1 MKYLKVAIA
10 VVLTAIML
18 VVASSGSRGRPEPVS
33 HSEGGFTFEM
43 VTVPKITE
51 NQSADITVTVTALH
65 QDSAHLWLRTS
76 RPTGIDTDDLDA
88 YDRVE
93 MQSGSGQGEFF
104 IEVTAGIRGGRFYY
118 YFEITDA
125 NDATLAAF
133 RQEDGSPFLLKY
145 IGEVPLVLLAMHI
158 LFIFVTVFFVALATV
173 SAIPLIGGASNV
185 RPMTRYLLWA
195 TVFCFLGGYPFGI
208 PMNYYAFD
216 VLWEGVPFGTDATD
230 NKTQLLF
237 VYLLF
242 TTLSGLGTLTGGRF
256 GRDIYTVRTLGWV
269 GLSSFAVMLFIYL
282 IPHSIQF
289 SARLTYAFC
298 YSWIAIVALL
308 YLTGYLRTRRTTA
321 KSEAISG

>member
-18 VVASSGSRGRPEPVS
+18 VVASSGSRGRPESVS

-43 VTVPKITE
+43 TTVPKITE
-51 NQSADITVTVTALH
+51 NQSANITVVVTGFH
-65 QDSAHLWLRTS
+65 RDSAHLWLRTTQS
-76 RPTGIDTDDLDA
+76 TGIDADDLDS
-88 YDRVE
+88 YDRVD
-93 MQSGSGQGEFF
+93 MRSGSGQGEFSV
-104 IEVTAGIRGGRFYY
+104 EVTAGRRGGRFYY

-125 NDATLAAF
+125 NDATLSAF
-133 RQEDGSPFLLKY
+133 TQADGSPFLLKY
-145 IGEVPLVLLAMHI
+145 IGDVPSVVTTMHV
-158 LFIFVTVFFVALATV
+158 LFIFATVFFVALATV
-173 SAIPLIGGASNV
+173 SAISLIGGGGNV

-216 VLWEGVPFGTDATD
+216 VFWEGVPFGTDATD

-256 GRDIYTVRTLGWV
+256 GRDIYTERTLSWV

-289 SARLTYAFC
+289 SAGLTYAFC
-298 YSWIAIVALL
+298 YSWIATVALL
-308 YLTGYLRTRRTTA
+308 YLTGYMRASRTTT